1 MNFIFHEYI
10 KTLYYRRF
18 YEADTKHWKMKIDVQ
33 KLLIEITYLLNYNN
47 LILKLKR
54 L

>member
-18 YEADTKHWKMKIDVQ
+18 YEADTKHWKIHENRYTKIINRDYLFI
-33 KLLIEITYLLNYNN
+33 KL
-47 LILKLKR
+47 
-54 L
+54 